1 MRELGLKAGVTALT
15 LAAAVASALY
25 VGGHLKNGNAS
36 LQPPVAGPPAAAAG
50 ARLSVTSSVVTG
62 DVLPVTSTYAS

>member
-25 VGGHLKNGNAS
+25 VSSHVRNQAAPLHPAVLTVSPGVTAS
-36 LQPPVAGPPAAAAG
+36 DVAPA
-50 ARLSVTSSVVTG
+50 
-62 DVLPVTSTYAS
+62 TSTYAS